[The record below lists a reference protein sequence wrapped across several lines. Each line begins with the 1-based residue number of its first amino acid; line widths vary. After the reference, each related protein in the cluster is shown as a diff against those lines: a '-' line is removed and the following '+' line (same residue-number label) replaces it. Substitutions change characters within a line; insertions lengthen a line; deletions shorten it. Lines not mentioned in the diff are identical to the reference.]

1 MNKNRLF
8 VELTTGPAHPWS
20 EVVLNTTWGRALRGA
35 KMGKGRQ
42 NEGGIFEKFF
52 KVIKQAKIAFGKICR
67 PKILGLKK
75 MRGAK
80 LP

>member
-1 MNKNRLF
+1 MYERRA
-8 VELTTGPAHPWS
+8 GPAQPWS

-35 KMGKGRQ
+35 KMGKGPQ
-42 NEGGIFEKFF
+42 NEGGILEKFL
-52 KVIKQAKIAFGKICR
+52 KIRKQAKIAFGKICR